1 MAQLFDIQKVT
12 VGPRNL
18 EAVVA
23 LAPSAPVM
31 TSDDIEATAH
41 VFDLLPGLMDH
52 ICLGDSSERFT
63 EVAGNTELAHLLEHV
78 TVELLAQTD
87 VAGDI
92 SSGRTTQL
100 GDRLYQIT
108 LACSDDVLVAGALS
122 SAVWI
127 LQWAFS
133 GAGDPKPDVAATVEG
148 LVALVK
154 SLDEKDEGPS
164 EPDLPA
170 EKDVEPESEP
180 EPEPAIEE
188 VPAPAPVEPA
198 QEPEPAWSVEAPAE
212 PAPEPEPESEEPGE
226 TCVMHPVPEPAPVDA
241 VPVPESEPQ
250 LVIEEEP
257 APVEDEEPLPD
268 AAEPE
273 EEPVPSP
280 EPEETAEEPEAEPE
294 PEAAPEPEPEPE
306 PEPVKPADPW
316 DLIDAPRP
324 HLVR

>member
-41 VFDLLPGLMDH
+41 VFDLLPSLMDH

-154 SLDEKDEGPS
+154 SLDEKDEGSS

-170 EKDVEPESEP
+170 GNDVESEP
-180 EPEPAIEE
+180 EPEPAVEE
-188 VPAPAPVEPA
+188 APAPVPVEPA
-198 QEPEPAWSVEAPAE
+198 REPEPAWSEEEQE
-212 PAPEPEPESEEPGE
+212 PVAPEPEPESEEPGE
-226 TCVMHPVPEPAPVDA
+226 TCVMHPVSEPAPVDDT
-241 VPVPESEPQ
+241 PEPEPEPQ
-250 LVIEEEP
+250 PVIEEEP
-257 APVEDEEPLPD
+257 EPVEDEEPLPD

-273 EEPVPSP
+273 EKPVPSP
-280 EPEETAEEPEAEPE
+280 EPEEPSEEPEAEPE

-306 PEPVKPADPW
+306 PAPAKPADPW